1 MKRKKTAIPRK
12 IMSDEIIFKSD
23 GENRLDKQIAEN
35 SELTRSA
42 AVKLLEQGSVLVD
55 GKVAGKKDI
64 PKLGTEIVITLPEPK
79 NRPLK
84 YAPLVLSV
92 T

>member
-79 NRPLK
+79 NVDILP
-84 YAPLVLSV
+84 
-92 T
+92 